1 MSSNLSRRAALCAAA
16 CAIMLSTAPARS
28 ATMLPTCPERPNCV
42 SSLATRASQ
51 QVAPFA
57 FTGPADVAQG
67 RLQHLIE
74 QDGSASVVDA
84 RPGWLAVEFR
94 SKLFG
99 FIDDL
104 RFELDPAAG
113 VFHVHSASRSGYWDL
128 GVNRRRVEAL
138 RAKFNAAK

>member
-1 MSSNLSRRAALCAAA
+1 MSLLCRRCVVPPIIAL
-16 CAIMLSTAPARS
+16 AILLPAVPARS
-28 ATMLPTCPERPNCV
+28 ATLLPACPDRPNCV

-51 QVAPFA
+51 QVVPFA
-57 FTGPADVAQG
+57 FAGPADAAQG
-67 RLQHLIE
+67 RLLRLIE
-74 QDGSASVVDA
+74 QDPGASVVEA
-84 RPGWLAVEFR
+84 RQGWLAVEFR

-104 RFELDPAAG
+104 HFELDPAAG

>member
-1 MSSNLSRRAALCAAA
+1 
-16 CAIMLSTAPARS
+16 
-28 ATMLPTCPERPNCV
+28 MLPTCPERPNCV

-51 QVAPFA
+51 EVAPFA
-57 FTGPADVAQG
+57 FSGPADVAQV

-84 RPGWLAVEFR
+84 RPGWLAIEFR